1 MKLKK
6 FKLIA
11 KLNNKSFTIS
21 GNRIGKQK
29 KWKLDVSNDINLAD
43 KYDGSYE
50 VTEKVIEFML
60 FEVQKLLDYTVCPA
74 RVSEYEKDT
83 SVTYTVPYNRLAN
96 IVRYSLSLADK
107 VY

>member
-6 FKLIA
+6 FKLTA
-11 KLNNKSFTIS
+11 KLNHNSLVVS
-21 GNRIGKQK
+21 GSRIGKQK
-29 KWKLDVSNDINLAD
+29 KWELRVSNDINLMD
-43 KYDGSYE
+43 KYDGNYE
-50 VTEKVIEFML
+50 VTEKVIDYMIFKVE
-60 FEVQKLLDYTVCPA
+60 ELLDYTVCPA